1 MLNPIYTSDGFLPTG
16 LLIPKTKDGRVLFI
30 LNWKNHWIAGTTDKQ
45 EPKTKLA
52 SHVDW
57 DDKGVNQISDELQN
71 MFDVDSL
78 EVQSRWAGHR
88 PLIKAEGSSK
98 ELARTHVIEVDKH
111 SGLISILGGKWT
123 IFRKMGEEGVD
134 MALVEMFRDGMISEE
149 EFQEKQAIS
158 SKNLRFLGDYREKIF
173 DINMRQEKMNKL
185 EYNKEAL
192 TRLKGKFPEVD
203 FDLTKYLYKNYGMRS
218 EMILSEI
225 SKGGKKAI
233 IFDEESKLGYAEVE
247 HLLKYEFCTQTMD
260 ILGRRNRLAFL
271 DNQKAKKYV
280 SI

>member
-1 MLNPIYTSDGFLPTG
+1 
-16 LLIPKTKDGRVLFI
+16 LIPKTKDGRVLFM

-45 EPKTKLA
+45 EPKTKLT

-57 DDKGVNQISDELQN
+57 DNKGVKQISDELTN

-123 IFRKMGEEGVD
+123 IYRKMGEEGVD
-134 MALVEMFRDGMISEE
+134 MALVEMFRDGMITEK
-149 EFQEKQAIS
+149 EFQEKQQVS
-158 SKNLRFLGDYREKIF
+158 TKNLRFLGDYRDKLF
-173 DINMRQEKMNKL
+173 DLNQKQEKMNKL

-192 TRLKGKFPEVD
+192 LRLKTEFPEIE
-203 FDLTKYLYKNYGMRS
+203 FELTKYLYQNYGMRS
-218 EMILSEI
+218 EMILREI
-225 SKGGKKAI
+225 AKGGKKAQ
-233 IFDEESKLGYAEVE
+233 IFDEQSLLGYAEVE

-271 DNQKAKKYV
+271 NNEQARR
-280 SI
+280 